1 MLGGSEDPDAAGA
14 VLNGGK
20 DVDRRAVEQAG
31 GEEVQRQDP
40 LRLGPEELR
49 PVRAIPARSPADPGA
64 LEDLP
69 DSGRRH
75 GDAQPRQLAVDPPVS
90 PRLVLSGQP
99 QHQRPHLAMGCRAPG
114 AAPARQPRPPAA
126 DDVAVPAQYR
136 AGSDDQPRRRQ
147 ALRWH
152 RPREQCQPCAVR
164 PRQTRMSTRPL
175 ALSHS
180 ELMAQH
186 QDLGV
191 LPPPL
196 PPRQAQ
202 QRHGTGDNQE
212 DQVYAHKPKIIPR
225 PHWQALGHATSGQ
238 RCMWPGDTG
247 FRHPQAWTVQQIRNL
262 LMDLGDRAAGFRFL
276 VRDRAGQFTEAF
288 DVPTATDVTT
298 LTLNA
303 EQPVIIRSGRVECA
317 DFVLVHDA
325 SAHRRRRAGRRH
337 RARST
342 A

>member
-1 MLGGSEDPDAAGA
+1 MWSSHPAILLTTRLTDTTTRRGHRAAPH
-14 VLNGGK
+14 N
-20 DVDRRAVEQAG
+20 
-31 GEEVQRQDP
+31 P
-40 LRLGPEELR
+40 RLH
-49 PVRAIPARSPADPGA
+49 I
-64 LEDLP
+64 
-69 DSGRRH
+69 
-75 GDAQPRQLAVDPPVS
+75 
-90 PRLVLSGQP
+90 RLVLSGQP

-164 PRQTRMSTRPL
+164 PRRTRMSARPL

-212 DQVYAHKPKIIPR
+212 DQLYAHKPKIIPR

-238 RCMWPGDTG
+238 RCMWPGDTS
-247 FRHPQAWTVQQIRNL
+247 FRHPQVGVGFAELRV
-262 LMDLGDRAAGFRFL
+262 AAGDLQKPLNRRF
-276 VRDRAGQFTEAF
+276 DP
-288 DVPTATDVTT
+288 VP
-298 LTLNA
+298 
-303 EQPVIIRSGRVECA
+303 
-317 DFVLVHDA
+317 A
-325 SAHRRRRAGRRH
+325 SSSTAGRRPSG
-337 RARST
+337 RADGTDVAAEPSRSRFP
-342 A
+342 AAECARLCGVAQLEGVGGDVDVELQAEHSREPGQGG